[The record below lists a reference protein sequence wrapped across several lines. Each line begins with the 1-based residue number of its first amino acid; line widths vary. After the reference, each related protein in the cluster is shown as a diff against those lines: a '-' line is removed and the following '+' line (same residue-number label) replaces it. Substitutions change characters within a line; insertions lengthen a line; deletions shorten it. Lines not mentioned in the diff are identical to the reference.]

1 MENQRVLH
9 YLQLVLRLAAA
20 FSLLL
25 AFPGYARDYCLATH
39 GNDRN
44 PGKRRLPWRPIRR
57 MNDTRVRPVDREDF
71 KKSPVSGMRMAD
83 VRGAFDDEG
92 TTW

>member
-39 GNDRN
+39 GNGPN
-44 PGKRRLPWRPIRR
+44 PSKRRLLWRTIRR
-57 MNDTRVRPVDREDF
+57 MNDTRVSPGDREDF
-71 KKSPVSGMRMAD
+71 KKSLVSGMRMAD